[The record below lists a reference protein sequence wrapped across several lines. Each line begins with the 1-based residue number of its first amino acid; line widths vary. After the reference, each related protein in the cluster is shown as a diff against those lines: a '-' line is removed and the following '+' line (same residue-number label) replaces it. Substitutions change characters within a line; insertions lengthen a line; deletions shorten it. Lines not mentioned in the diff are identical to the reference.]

1 MITRDLLRSLRNDLP
16 MDFTIQQLGNNAP
29 YSKCVEGRLRF
40 LCQHCRE
47 LRASINPRNNLAHCF
62 SCGKNINNI
71 DLLIAAGYSFV
82 ESVSL
87 LQKWLL
93 LYNKGKA
100 DRKIVPHPAAPVGN
114 SDKEAESI
122 GALLRQEFGNRG
134 SPGTG

>member
-1 MITRDLLRSLRNDLP
+1 
-16 MDFTIQQLGNNAP
+16 MDFTIRQLGNDAP

-47 LRASINPRNNLAHCF
+47 IRASINPRNNLAHCF
-62 SCGKNINNI
+62 GCGKNINNI
-71 DLLIAAGYSFV
+71 DLVIAAGHSFV
-82 ESVSL
+82 EAVSL

-93 LYNKGKA
+93 LYNRKKA
-100 DRKIVPHPAAPVGN
+100 DRKIVHHPAAPVGN

-134 SPGTG
+134 SPSAG

>member
-16 MDFTIQQLGNNAP
+16 MDFTIQKLGNAAP

-40 LCQHCRE
+40 HCQHCHE
-47 LRASINPRNNLAHCF
+47 IRASINPRNNLAHCF

-71 DLLIAAGYSFV
+71 DLVIAAGHSFV
-82 ESVSL
+82 EAVAL
-87 LQKWLL
+87 LQEWLF
-93 LYNKGKA
+93 LYKA
-100 DRKIVPHPAAPVGN
+100 EKAAHRTVHPATPIGN

-134 SPGTG
+134 SPSAG